1 MEHITIE
8 ECCDILDSR
17 RIPITASERRNGR
30 YPYYGANGIQDY
42 VADYIF
48 DDELVLLA
56 EDGGNFGSKTRPIA
70 YRVSGKC
77 WVNNHAHVL
86 KPMANVDVDYL
97 CYSLMFYDTEEL
109 VNGATRQK
117 LTQAAMRKMLIP
129 QRPIT
134 EQKKIVS
141 ELSKIQ
147 SIISVRQQQLQKLD
161 ELVKSRFVELFG
173 DCVLNSKGWKTK
185 RLGDIAEVG
194 SSDINPILRDLITEI
209 CISIVVLAEY
219 TADINDL
226 IRLLYDSGVIMEHIP
241 TVGCDRIH
249 ILGRIDFHIEP
260 QLQTDYASIQVI
272 GRDTIL
278 CCVHLNSQIYSDHVS
293 RREIVIE
300 QIINDILKL
309 ENGLNTTNT
318 IIVGD
323 FNINPYDNSCVN
335 ARYFHGIP
343 IYEDAMRE
351 SRNIAG
357 KEFRMFY
364 NPMWNFLGDF
374 KEPYGTYYRSAAD
387 TFNPYWHI
395 YDQVIIRPSLRSRFV
410 DGNLK
415 IITGSANV
423 SLLDKN
429 KHPNHSISDHLPITF
444 EIKEDYHE
452 QNT

>member
-194 SSDINPILRDLITEI
+194 SSKRVFVEDLKESGIPFYRGTEIGALAEGKTVTKFECFLYTSGYEKYRYRMFFMKYGTAHYPVQFTLEESIAENIGLNGKYIQICNSRNEVEDLIVKILT
-209 CISIVVLAEY
+209 SKKVLRVMQE
-219 TADINDL
+219 L
-226 IRLLYDSGVIMEHIP
+226 IRIHQAKSSNNIPDSLHDG
-241 TVGCDRIH
+241 T
-249 ILGRIDFHIEP
+249 
-260 QLQTDYASIQVI
+260 S
-272 GRDTIL
+272 
-278 CCVHLNSQIYSDHVS
+278 
-293 RREIVIE
+293 
-300 QIINDILKL
+300 
-309 ENGLNTTNT
+309 
-318 IIVGD
+318 
-323 FNINPYDNSCVN
+323 N
-335 ARYFHGIP
+335 A
-343 IYEDAMRE
+343 E
-351 SRNIAG
+351 
-357 KEFRMFY
+357 
-364 NPMWNFLGDF
+364 
-374 KEPYGTYYRSAAD
+374 
-387 TFNPYWHI
+387 
-395 YDQVIIRPSLRSRFV
+395 
-410 DGNLK
+410 
-415 IITGSANV
+415 
-423 SLLDKN
+423 
-429 KHPNHSISDHLPITF
+429 
-444 EIKEDYHE
+444 
-452 QNT
+452 